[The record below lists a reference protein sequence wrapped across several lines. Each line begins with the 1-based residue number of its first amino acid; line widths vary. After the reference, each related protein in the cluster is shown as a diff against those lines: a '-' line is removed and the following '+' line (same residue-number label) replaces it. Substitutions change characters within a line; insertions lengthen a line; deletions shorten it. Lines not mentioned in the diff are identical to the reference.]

1 MLLFEE
7 NATGAPVGIA
17 PMRPQ
22 QGLDAHGEQ
31 SLVSNNRFGK
41 TEKTM
46 WNDEDLD
53 VPTYIRRNL
62 TLDR

>member
-1 MLLFEE
+1 
-7 NATGAPVGIA
+7 
-17 PMRPQ
+17 MRPQ